1 MSKSKLLSIDLT
13 QACEEITRS
22 TTAGPSAPI
31 RRARSPEEEEPE
43 SEEEEEGRRMVVKRR
58 KGMMGMVVQEE
69 QALGLR
75 LSANLLLGVAR
86 CVSVRLLIPFSRD
99 PVAHQRLLEHGG
111 HRVYD
116 LQVHSVNVCP
126 LRCALCR
133 QRSAHTDVLK
143 PLPHQNDAVQVFLSL
158 RPGFMDEFRGPTTAG
173 GKKAKKGTSG
183 LDMVDMCVFSL
194 HPSDCLSS
202 AQNVC

>member
-22 TTAGPSAPI
+22 TTAGPSAPA

-43 SEEEEEGRRMVVKRR
+43 SEEEEEEDGGRRMVVKRR
-58 KGMMGMVVQEE
+58 RGMRGMIVQEE

-99 PVAHQRLLEHGG
+99 PVAH
-111 HRVYD
+111 
-116 LQVHSVNVCP
+116 
-126 LRCALCR
+126 
-133 QRSAHTDVLK
+133 
-143 PLPHQNDAVQVFLSL
+143 
-158 RPGFMDEFRGPTTAG
+158 
-173 GKKAKKGTSG
+173 
-183 LDMVDMCVFSL
+183 
-194 HPSDCLSS
+194 
-202 AQNVC
+202 